1 MILVAGSANLDF
13 VVQAP
18 RIPVPGETVLGH
30 SFQNFPGGKGANQ
43 AVACARAGG
52 VATQFLGA
60 FGTDSLADPILDS
73 LHSAGVQVH
82 AIRRAEVSTG
92 TAFICV
98 DAHGENAITVVPG
111 ANALLAPEHL
121 PQLSGISHLLLQLET
136 PVATLHA
143 YAKAAKAQGVL
154 VVLNAAPAS
163 RDCLALLPD
172 VDILIVNEGEL
183 ALLAGGVGSVHAQM
197 ASLGV
202 PTVITTLGARGC
214 VARSA
219 DGYCV
224 QTALPVDVKDTTA
237 AGDTFCGALV
247 AALSEARPLGAA
259 LRMASAAAALA
270 CTREGAQTSIPT
282 RAEVDALLAA
292 TPPSSEAATLALT
305 EYCGLPHA
313 QSHI

>member
-1 MILVAGSANLDF
+1 MILVVGSANLDF

-60 FGTDSLADPILDS
+60 FGTDTLAQPVLDS

-82 AIRRAEVSTG
+82 AIRCDEAPTG

-98 DAHGENAITVVPG
+98 DARGENAITVVPG

-121 PQLSGISHLLLQLET
+121 PKLSGIRNLLLQLET
-136 PVATLHA
+136 PVATLLA
-143 YAKAAKAQGVL
+143 YAKAAKAQGVQ
-154 VVLNAAPAS
+154 VVLNAAPAR
-163 RDCLALLPD
+163 RDALVLLPD
-172 VDILIVNEGEL
+172 IDILIVNEGEL
-183 ALLAGGVGSVHAQM
+183 ALLSGGSGSIRTQM
-197 ASLGV
+197 ESLRV
-202 PTVITTLGARGC
+202 PTVITTLGAHGC
-214 VARSA
+214 VARTA
-219 DGYCV
+219 DTYCV
-224 QTALPVDVKDTTA
+224 QSALPVEVKDTTA

-247 AALSEARPLGAA
+247 AALSEGRPLNAA
-259 LRMASAAAALA
+259 LQVASAAAALA

-292 TPPSSEAATLALT
+292 TSPSSAAATQALT

-313 QSHI
+313 QSHF